1 VRPSFS
7 SRTEVFAAI
16 ALFIF
21 SLTACCSLEVMPR
34 HPLREKTVVSQPLA
48 GQWAVFS
55 DAAVETNSWIGR
67 SIQTQSDFTADG
79 LELLRLAVAHAFG
92 LKNGDL
98 SPAQMVMRG
107 DGSAQVEFR
116 QRFKGDDVLEAGIIL
131 DFDVR
136 GRLTYFRESFLSASA
151 ELVKPA
157 LPSDLDTFI
166 RNAIAAGKVRGTS
179 GIVVIDEICG
189 PILFASE
196 GRLQWV
202 VRATLT
208 TAAPGEPSPGLLDVN
223 IDILSGRVLAVFDH
237 IHPQANPKVNVFR
250 PTPLKQCTNAE
261 YVTILPSQG
270 FVKVDLER
278 LNAGATSAD
287 GHYALFKDLDG
298 YGNIFWTACTSPGVC
313 EFRFDDWRR
322 YQAFAELNAY
332 YHIDAV
338 QEHVQKLGFT
348 LAKRPIEADAFAN
361 VGSSIAYYRNKP
373 VGAGEIW
380 FGKGVNTHSAAL
392 DGKVVV
398 HEYGHALQ
406 AAEVGALLDKV
417 GEPEAIAEGF
427 ADYLALSWFITD
439 EEAPCRECLFAFMN
453 RGNCYRHVG
462 MAKTYN
468 PALNPTDRYELGMIW
483 MKALWLTVGDI
494 ETSGKTPIEARDI
507 VDRGVLRG
515 HERYGKYATSPPD
528 MPTAALATLAAVRSD
543 TGQTDAYFDHF
554 CYGFTQQQILSV
566 ADCKKVKTLPLALPL
581 RLFPD

>member
-1 VRPSFS
+1 MMPSFS
-7 SRTEVFAAI
+7 SRVEALAVI
-16 ALFIF
+16 ALFIVP
-21 SLTACCSLEVMPR
+21 LTRCSRGLMLR

-55 DAAVETNSWIGR
+55 DAAIATESWIGR
-67 SIQTQSDFTADG
+67 SIQTQSDFTTDG
-79 LELLRLAVAHAFG
+79 LEILRLAVAHAFG

-98 SPAQMVMRG
+98 SPAQLVMRG

-116 QRFKGDDVLEAGIIL
+116 QRFKGDDILEAGIIL

-136 GRLTYFRESFLSASA
+136 GRLTYFRESFVRPPA

-166 RNAIAAGKVRGTS
+166 RKAIAAGKVRGTN

-202 VRATLT
+202 VRAGLT
-208 TAAPGEPSPGLLDVN
+208 TNAPGEPSPGALDVI
-223 IDILSGRVLAVFDH
+223 IDLASGHVLAVFDH

-250 PTPLKQCTNAE
+250 PTPLKQCTHAE
-261 YVTILPSQG
+261 YLTIPLTQG
-270 FVKVDLER
+270 FVEVALER
-278 LNAGATSAD
+278 LKTGATNAN
-287 GHYALFKDLDG
+287 GLYAVFKDLDG
-298 YGNIFWTACTSPGVC
+298 YDNIPWTACTSPGVC
-313 EFRFDDWRR
+313 DFHVADWG

-338 QEHVQKLGFT
+338 QNHVQKLGFT
-348 LAKRPIEADAFAN
+348 LAKRPIEADAFAR
-361 VGSSIAYYRNKP
+361 VGSSYAYYRNSP

-380 FGKGVNTHSAAL
+380 FGKGVNTHSSAL

-427 ADYLALSWFITD
+427 ADYLALAWFITD
-439 EEAPCRECLFAFMN
+439 EQPPCRECLFAFMN
-453 RGNCYRHVG
+453 RGKCYRHVS
-462 MAKTYN
+462 MAKPYN
-468 PALNPTDRYELGMIW
+468 PAANPTDRYELGMIW
-483 MKALWLTVGDI
+483 MKALWLTVGNI
-494 ETSGKTPIEARDI
+494 EAAGKTPIEARDI

-515 HERYGKYATSPPD
+515 HERYGKYATAPPD

-543 TGQTDAYFDHF
+543 KGQTDAYFDHF
-554 CYGFTQQQILSV
+554 CYGFTQQQILSI
-566 ADCKKVKTLPLALPL
+566 ADCKKVKTLPLTLPL
-581 RLFPD
+581 RLLPE